1 MRYFSRFGF
10 GEVADLDELKG
21 GESRPSGLMT
31 LSKSKNADAFF
42 SSFGLMTSAGASFNY
57 LTSQIRADG

>member
-1 MRYFSRFGF
+1 MRYFSSFGF

-31 LSKSKNADAFF
+31 LSKSKNPMD
-42 SSFGLMTSAGASFNY
+42 SSPASV
-57 LTSQIRADG
+57 